1 MDFPIDFIILVGVP
15 LGNWTVNLCQ
25 NFAIVLSSG
34 LPTLP
39 NSLSNIYVQEV
50 EGTGVYTT
58 NKAEFELTQ
67 KKKRRDLKRYR
78 ITFATKNFHETSRSS
93 ISRKKLSRK
102 KG

>member
-1 MDFPIDFIILVGVP
+1 MDFPVDFIILVGVP

-50 EGTGVYTT
+50 EETGVYTT
-58 NKAEFELTQ
+58 DKAEFQLTQ
-67 KKKRRDLKRYR
+67 KKKRRDLKRYS
-78 ITFATKNFHETSRSS
+78 ITSAKHHATAFHKTNFRERRASMRD
-93 ISRKKLSRK
+93 
-102 KG
+102 